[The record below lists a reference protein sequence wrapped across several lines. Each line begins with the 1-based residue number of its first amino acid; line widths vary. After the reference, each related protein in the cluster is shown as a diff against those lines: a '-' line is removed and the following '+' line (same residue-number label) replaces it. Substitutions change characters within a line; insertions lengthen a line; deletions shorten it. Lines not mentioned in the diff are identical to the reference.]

1 VRRRKTVVEQ
11 TPDPVPLARAT
22 PAANRLLRWVGTVF
36 VVAHFSALLSA
47 AGSVGPTSELITEV
61 WRVFRPYLQFF
72 FLNHGYNY
80 YAPEPAPSTLLDY
93 EVEGTD
99 GSIITRGRLPNH
111 GIWPRLLYHRYL
123 LLTEHIAVAPPMW
136 QHHWYRSYAR
146 HLCRK
151 YGGAKVRLTRLTHSP
166 PTMGMV
172 RDGTRLDDPVT
183 YMEMP
188 LGEFA
193 CGE

>member
-1 VRRRKTVVEQ
+1 LT
-11 TPDPVPLARAT
+11 
-22 PAANRLLRWVGTVF
+22 
-36 VVAHFSALLSA
+36 HFSAILA
-47 AGSVGPTSELITEV
+47 AAASVGPTSELIVEI

-93 EVEGTD
+93 EVEGPD
-99 GSIITRGRLPNH
+99 GSIVARGRLPNR
-111 GIWPRLLYHRYL
+111 GLWPRLLYHRYL

-136 QHHWYRSYAR
+136 QHHWYNSYAR

-151 YGGAKVRLTRLTHSP
+151 HGGAKVRLTRLTHSP

-188 LGEFA
+188 LGEFR
-193 CGE
+193 CGDL